1 MTRGAMTR
9 ALIHHA
15 PCLDLMAGLPD
26 ASVHLIV
33 TDPPYFI
40 DGMGAG
46 WDHQR
51 LAGSRGR
58 AGVVG
63 GMPVGM
69 RFDRQQSYDLQRF
82 MEPVAA
88 EMFRVIK
95 PGGFCVSFS
104 QGRLIHRMAVAMEDA
119 GFEIRDLIGWVRPGQ
134 AKAQRQEHHVR
145 KRLASGHV
153 TQEEADRI
161 IESMGGRKTP
171 QLAPELEP
179 MVLGMRPTQGTI
191 VDNWM
196 AHRTGLMDADA
207 RLDDRFPSNV
217 MRVPK
222 PVAAERGGGND
233 HLTGKPVRLIS
244 HLIRLFSTEG
254 QTVLDPFLGSGSH
267 AVAAVQEGRNFI
279 GCDVNAAYAGIAV
292 SRLIAAG
299 GIPVRRGESITEVT
313 L

>member
-1 MTRGAMTR
+1 MSR
-9 ALIHHA
+9 AIIHNSS
-15 PCLDLMAGLPD
+15 CMGMLAGLPD
-26 ASVHLIV
+26 SSVHLIV

-46 WDHQR
+46 WDHQK
-51 LAGSRGR
+51 LSGSRDR
-58 AGVVG
+58 AGVIG

-82 MEPVAA
+82 MEPVSA
-88 EMFRVIK
+88 EMFRVLK

-119 GFEIRDLIGWVRPGQ
+119 GFEIRDLLGWVRPGQ
-134 AKAQRQEHHVR
+134 AKAQKQEHHVR
-145 KRLASGHV
+145 KRV
-153 TQEEADRI
+153 TAGRITQDEADII

-179 MVLGMRPTQGTI
+179 MVLGMKPVEGTI

-196 AHRTGLMDADA
+196 AHKTGLMDSEV
-207 RLDDRFPSNV
+207 RLDDKFPSNV

-222 PVAAERGGGND
+222 PSVAERGAGNE
-233 HLTGKPVRLIS
+233 HLTVKPVRLIS

-254 QTVLDPFLGSGSH
+254 QTVVDPFLGSGSH
-267 AVAAVQEGRNFI
+267 GVAAVRNGRNFI
-279 GCDVNAAYAGIAV
+279 GCDVDETYVNIALG
-292 SRLIAAG
+292 RLISEG
-299 GIPVRRGESITEVT
+299 GTIVKREDKITEVSF
-313 L
+313 

>member
-1 MTRGAMTR
+1 MTR

-15 PCLDLMAGLPD
+15 TCLDMMADLPD
-26 ASVHLIV
+26 GSVHLIV

-46 WDHQR
+46 WDHER
-51 LAGSRGR
+51 LTGAKDR

-69 RFDRQQSYDLQRF
+69 KFDRRQSYELQRF
-82 MEPVAA
+82 MEPVSA
-88 EMFRVIK
+88 EMFRVLK

-119 GFEIRDLIGWVRPGQ
+119 GFEIRDLLGWVRPGQ
-134 AKAQRQEHHVR
+134 AKAQKQEHHVR
-145 KRLASGHV
+145 KRVAGGHI
-153 TQEEADRI
+153 TQEEADII

-179 MVLGMRPTQGTI
+179 MVLGMKPTQGTI

-196 AHRTGLMDADA
+196 AHRTGLMDTEA
-207 RLDDRFPSNV
+207 RLDDKFPSNV
-217 MRVPK
+217 MRVAK
-222 PVAAERGGGND
+222 PSVAERGEGNE
-233 HLTGKPVRLIS
+233 HLTVKPVRLIS
-244 HLIRLFSTEG
+244 HLIRLFSIEG

-267 AVAAVQEGRNFI
+267 GVAAVSEGRNFI
-279 GCDVNAAYAGIAV
+279 GCDLDAGYVDIALG
-292 SRLIAAG
+292 RLINAG
-299 GIPVRRGESITEVT
+299 GRPIKRNDRLTEVVFNG
-313 L
+313 